1 MILLAR
7 SAALFLAF
15 WFHRSGKME
24 NKFFLHHLL
33 EEIRRRNS
41 SRLRKCSSP
50 CNKFHHP
57 QITLTTVTSTLTSW
71 PVVFSTRQVAPPC
84 ITFSKQTFSSFFLG
98 GGQHNNNISTQQ
110 QSNNDKSENASSTTS
125 PPNVQPQHRTFL
137 VASAYGIS
145 KTANRSI
152 FESSLIYRS
161 NNYLTMEPPL
171 LSPTSSQAS
180 SPSSSSTSTTVSSS
194 KDSICGEDGYFIAN
208 VKEGEFESRAAGVAD
223 GVGGW
228 ANVRSGCCL
237 IIFLG
242 TIWMQRSDK

>member
-1 MILLAR
+1 MLAMQQI
-7 SAALFLAF
+7 SSPTNHTHNSTNNSNIMTSGFLNST
-15 WFHRSGKME
+15 SGSS
-24 NKFFLHHLL
+24 LHH
-33 EEIRRRNS
+33 
-41 SRLRKCSSP
+41 
-50 CNKFHHP
+50 F
-57 QITLTTVTSTLTSW
+57 
-71 PVVFSTRQVAPPC
+71 
-84 ITFSKQTFSSFFLG
+84 FSKQTFSSFFLG
-98 GGQHNNNISTQQ
+98 GGQHNNISTQQ
-110 QSNNDKSENASSTTS
+110 QSNNNKNENASSS
-125 PPNVQPQHRTFL
+125 PNVQPQHRTFL

-228 ANVRSGCCL
+228 ANVCYECCL
-237 IIFLG
+237 IFFCAMVERDAKI
-242 TIWMQRSDK
+242 